1 MGQNENG
8 NYHLPEYT
16 LPYEGEIHLGKYAL
30 QRREYLKH
38 HRKGTFTDLLTTC
51 KLNAHLM
58 EVQQEAMERVETLV
72 QEMAVNEGVTEALK
86 ASDPMRWTGLM
97 NNIKDRAE
105 EIVREEIIFA

>member
-1 MGQNENG
+1 MSQNENG

-16 LPYEGEIHLGKYAL
+16 LPSEGEIHLEKYAL

-38 HRKGTFTDLLTTC
+38 HRKGTFTELLTTC

-58 EVQQEAMERVETLV
+58 EVQQEAMERVETLI
-72 QEMAVNEGVTEALK
+72 QEMAANEGVTEALK